1 MTAIIAVANHKGGSG
16 KTTTTY
22 HLGKSLAAAG
32 LATLLVDLDDQA
44 TLTWRLGALD
54 ETRRSVASQPTISDV
69 LDGYDLDAA
78 VCVAD
83 DDDHLA
89 YIPADHRLSWIAAK
103 LQATSPNHNHLRRA
117 WNNSTADFD
126 VVLLDCAPSA
136 GVLLVNALA
145 LATHLIIPSLPTAES
160 YDAAHRMVNMATEVG
175 DALRSPVQVLGNIIT
190 MVSPSSATET
200 YFITLLD
207 REGSLGRIPRRVGI
221 TGPDLIAEAYAPI
234 AAHLAANVVATT
246 RRINHAA

>member
-22 HLGKSLAAAG
+22 HLGKCLAAAG
-32 LATLLVDLDDQA
+32 LATLLIDLDDQA
-44 TLTWRLGALD
+44 TLTWRMGAQDVLRD
-54 ETRRSVASQPTISDV
+54 VAAQPTIADV
-69 LDGYDLDAA
+69 LDGADLPLT
-78 VCVAD
+78 VRYAD
-83 DDDHLA
+83 EDNLA
-89 YIPADHRLSWIAAK
+89 YIAADHRLSWIAAK

-117 WNNSTADFD
+117 WDNSTVDFD

-145 LATHLIIPSLPTAES
+145 LASHLIIPSLPTAES
-160 YDAAHRMVNMATEVG
+160 YDAAQRMKNMAEEVG
-175 DALRSPVQVLGNIIT
+175 DALNSPITLLGNIIT

-200 YFITLLD
+200 YYITLLE

-221 TGPDLIAEAYAPI
+221 TGPDLIADAYAPI